1 MENHLLLL
9 HSRSTVNSKDL
20 TAIAI
25 PKKSITRLTECN
37 SVDGIT
43 HTLVEYKT
51 DNYNLHT
58 HASETIDEIMCR
70 IEE

>member
-9 HSRSTVNSKDL
+9 HSRSTINSKDL

-37 SVDGIT
+37 SIDGIT

-51 DNYNLHT
+51 NNYDLHMHT
-58 HASETIDEIMCR
+58 SEAIDEIMLR